1 MVFEKKGERERDLS
15 FARIS
20 LVTVQSTKR
29 ERQSRNGHS
38 VVSDSL
44 QLHEL

>member
-1 MVFEKKGERERDLS
+1 MVPGMYEV
-15 FARIS
+15 FACVRVGTRS
-20 LVTVQSTKR
+20 L
-29 ERQSRNGHS
+29 S